1 MKNKLLVI
9 EGPTASGKTALAVQ
23 LAKFLN
29 TCVFSADSR
38 QFYKEMEIGTAKPDL
53 KEQQGVLHY
62 FINSHSIHKPI
73 SAADFVREALPLLQ
87 KEFLLNEY
95 IVLVG
100 GSGLYIDALCKG
112 LDDIPTDSDIQTIL
126 REEYTQFGIEPLLN
140 ELCIKDAVY
149 FNQVDRS
156 NSARVIRALEVIR
169 LTGLPY
175 SSFLKSTVKE
185 KRSFESIYFVINL
198 DRDRLYKR
206 INNRMD
212 VMVQNGLLEEI
223 NDLYPYRH
231 LQSLQTVGYSEFFSM
246 LEHKISFEEALDLAK
261 RNSRRY
267 AKRQLTWFRRNE
279 STIWL
284 EGQTIDTQ
292 LNEVLCYLQ
301 LPQIHKE
308 D

>member
-1 MKNKLLVI
+1 
-9 EGPTASGKTALAVQ
+9 
-23 LAKFLN
+23 
-29 TCVFSADSR
+29 
-38 QFYKEMEIGTAKPDL
+38 
-53 KEQQGVLHY
+53 
-62 FINSHSIHKPI
+62 
-73 SAADFVREALPLLQ
+73 
-87 KEFLLNEY
+87 
-95 IVLVG
+95 
-100 GSGLYIDALCKG
+100 
-112 LDDIPTDSDIQTIL
+112 
-126 REEYTQFGIEPLLN
+126 
-140 ELCIKDAVY
+140 
-149 FNQVDRS
+149 
-156 NSARVIRALEVIR
+156 
-169 LTGLPY
+169 
-175 SSFLKSTVKE
+175 
-185 KRSFESIYFVINL
+185 
-198 DRDRLYKR
+198 
-206 INNRMD
+206 MD